1 RNPGDNRVRSNDAA
15 VCVTRTGFFT
25 AWRLLFSQ
33 AVPEPD
39 ARAAAD
45 GAPDHRREREHAGT
59 PERRDVATDGG
70 ADEEADP
77 DQPRALHQRPLPRFP
92 AAWSSAKT
100 RAPVSGTS
108 STSTPHGAS
117 ASSTALAMAAAVGM
131 IPVPAVAR
139 ANLRPIRR

>member
-1 RNPGDNRVRSNDAA
+1 M
-15 VCVTRTGFFT
+15 GFFT

-59 PERRDVATDGG
+59 PERRDVTTDGG
-70 ADEEADP
+70 TDEEADP
-77 DQPRALHQRPLPRFP
+77 DQPRALHQRSLPRFP
-92 AAWSSAKT
+92 AAQSNAKT

-108 STSTPHGAS
+108 STSTPPAP
-117 ASSTALAMAAAVGM
+117 ARPPPPL
-131 IPVPAVAR
+131 PVPAPAGR
-139 ANLRPIRR
+139 TPS